1 MQMHPIR
8 NGSTCGDEDTPNGS
22 NSILTALPLLART
35 NLSTME
41 LGEFRRIIA
50 MGRGKGGQL
59 VRWVD
64 THVGFLRWFDT
75 PSKRRMQRNN
85 ERMRMIP
92 NHKVSVCFQL
102 GRWQAK
108 FTLVQLIHAQYNWFH
123 TVGIV
128 C

>member
-50 MGRGKGGQL
+50 MGQGEGGRL

-64 THVGFLRWFDT
+64 THVGFFRWVDT
-75 PSKRRMQRNN
+75 
-85 ERMRMIP
+85 
-92 NHKVSVCFQL
+92 L
-102 GRWQAK
+102 GK
-108 FTLVQLIHAQYNWFH
+108 
-123 TVGIV
+123 
-128 C
+128 